1 MFKSTRQAER
11 EDQWAAFEGEAM
23 PYLDDL
29 FRIAMW
35 LVRNRN
41 EAEDLVQ
48 ETFTQALESFHR
60 FERGTNC
67 RAWLV
72 SIMYHM
78 NSKRLRTGSKLRLVS
93 DSEERIAATVA
104 STPPTPQGITD
115 EDILVALGA
124 LPSQF
129 QEVVI
134 LSDVEDMAYKEIS
147 EMLGVPIGTVMSRLH
162 RGRKLLRAELA
173 ACADAHGIGR
183 AGGDS
188 RTDGQALPFSG

>member
-1 MFKSTRQAER
+1 MFKSTRQAGRDE
-11 EDQWAAFEGEAM
+11 QWAAFEGEAM

-60 FERGTNC
+60 FKRGTNC

-78 NSKRLRTGSKLRLVS
+78 NSKRLRAGSKLRLVN
-93 DSEERIAATVA
+93 DNEERIASTVA

-115 EDILVALGA
+115 EDILSALRA
-124 LPSQF
+124 LPIQF

-147 EMLGVPIGTVMSRLH
+147 EALSIPIGTVMSRLH
-162 RGRKLLRAELA
+162 RGRKLLRMELA
-173 ACADAHGIGR
+173 MCADAHGIGR
-183 AGGDS
+183 AGGG
-188 RTDGQALPFSG
+188 RAVGHVLPFSG

>member
-1 MFKSTRQAER
+1 MFKSTRQAGR
-11 EDQWAAFEGEAM
+11 EEQWAAFEGEAL
-23 PYLDDL
+23 PHLDGL

-35 LVRNRN
+35 LARNRT

-48 ETFTQALESFHR
+48 ETFTQALESFQR

-78 NSKRLRTGSKLRLVS
+78 NSKRLRAGSKLRLVN
-93 DSEERIAATVA
+93 DGEERIAATVA
-104 STPPTPQGITD
+104 SPPPTPQNITD
-115 EDILVALGA
+115 EDILHALRS
-124 LPSQF
+124 LPVQF

-134 LSDVEDMAYKEIS
+134 LSDVEDMTYKEIS
-147 EMLGVPIGTVMSRLH
+147 ETLGVPIGTVMSRLH

-173 ACADAHGIGR
+173 ACAGAHGIGR
-183 AGGDS
+183 ERDERGK
-188 RTDGQALPFSG
+188 QALPFSAG